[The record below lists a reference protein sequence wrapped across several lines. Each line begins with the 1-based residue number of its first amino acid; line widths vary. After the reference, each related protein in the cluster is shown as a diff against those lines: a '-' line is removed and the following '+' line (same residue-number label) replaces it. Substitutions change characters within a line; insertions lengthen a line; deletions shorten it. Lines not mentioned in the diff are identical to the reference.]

1 MTTHLSVRLAWH
13 DRGWDGKV
21 CDAPHLNAHCIIH
34 KHIRDSRDD
43 NREREVAGTHIDE
56 LNGWLPPCSR
66 DMTAYADRG
75 FENIH
80 RDPLEFRRLPPVRE
94 RIPSYSSCQAP
105 YRWMRE
111 EFFQDICEAED
122 LSIRGPDRADSNSWV
137 FEPDRQRELLKEFWG
152 KLERNKSL
160 VFYYCNHGN
169 PLDENASRII
179 IGVGKIA
186 RISPQ
191 IYFGTKPEYPGQYPV
206 WSRCITQAY
215 PEQGVRIPYQEYLR
229 GNHVADP
236 IVCKVPLN
244 ARLPFSY
251 GAEHVSDDVA
261 VAILERVIQSIERVS
276 SDGYV
281 PGDWEKRL
289 SWLNDALAETW
300 SGRGP
305 FPGTGSVLRY
315 LGFSKGISFQRTVLA
330 PMARNGENPWSYV
343 LGILDGKIKPEE
355 NSYRQGLKKAGERW
369 RLFSKPRHELLSK
382 LARFELSPDQVER
395 IASPDRR
402 AESGFEA
409 TEDELVENPYIL
421 SENDLGTANSDPV
434 ALETID
440 HGLRPEGDA
449 AFFPDDDEMLSDD
462 RRRVRAV
469 GIAILREAAEEGDTV
484 LTFTDFLNRIRDR
497 FPELRACRPDR
508 DVVRGETKFYE
519 KLLWMALDSGPELV
533 ALKHLQSL
541 EQHIASMIKRRAK
554 KENSPADP
562 PIDWIA
568 ALKALFGDPISD
580 RERKALEEKQ
590 AALEKLFSKRLG
602 ILTGGAGTGKT
613 SVLKVFLEELAR
625 AEGRHPVLLLAP
637 TGKARVRL
645 STKTGRNA
653 MTIHQFLLKQGWF
666 IPDIFV
672 LKSESSKSPF
682 SAATVIID
690 ECSMIPTDLF
700 GTLLRAVDP
709 GPLSRLI
716 LVGDPNQLPPIGP
729 GRPFADIIEWL
740 QKECPDRI
748 APLSVCMRTDEE
760 KDTPARGDSV
770 ALALA
775 DGYRASVVSPGDDEI
790 LAAVA
795 RGESAGDLEVVFWNS
810 HDELIDMLRKQ
821 IAKNL
826 GIRNGDYKSFNR
838 SLGIDAENW
847 ERSEAWQILCPT
859 RNQHFGT
866 EDLNRLIQME
876 YKGGLIKNPRPKSRP
891 FGEKEI
897 VWTDKFE
904 FNVKKVRMRD
914 GINLSANIWRPD
926 AAGRFP
932 VVYMHTSYDKS
943 AANMI
948 IERAKYYVPRGYV
961 LVAIDARGRHD
972 SDGVAYFYW
981 HQNWRE
987 GKFEGQDVHDC
998 LTWLGEQPWSTGK
1011 TGMTGPSGLG
1021 YYQWMGASLGNPYLT
1036 TIVPYV
1042 SPDDAYENV
1051 FPNGAFQ
1058 LSNSMH
1064 ILAVLGGSRT
1074 NSFSLE
1080 TTWDWGKLVQH
1091 LPLRT
1096 MDEAM
1101 LGKSVQVWQ
1110 DFMDHPDNDYYW
1122 RLGVGDR
1129 PRSGEMGPGK
1139 YPQVKVPT
1147 LSIAGW
1153 YDQVQQATINGYLG
1167 MRRYGPEE
1175 LRDKHHLVAGPW
1187 RHSIGE
1193 RVVGDLDFGPG
1204 AGGDCLPAE
1213 LHFRPYWLKP
1223 VEHRW
1228 FDYWLQ
1234 GLDNGMMDESP
1245 VHIFRMGENA
1255 WRAED
1260 EWPLSRARELKYYLH
1275 SSGHANSRF
1284 GDGTL
1289 SPEPPAAE
1297 RTDTFVYDPEDP
1309 VPSYGGIEPW
1319 QGFGIPDSDGP
1330 RDQRVVNGR
1339 NDVLVYRSEPRQ
1351 EDLEVTG
1358 RILCRL
1364 YAASTARDT
1373 DF

>member
-1 MTTHLSVRLAWH
+1 MGLVNRRGFVR
-13 DRGWDGKV
+13 G
-21 CDAPHLNAHCIIH
+21 
-34 KHIRDSRDD
+34 
-43 NREREVAGTHIDE
+43 VAGAAA
-56 LNGWLPPCSR
+56 G
-66 DMTAYADRG
+66 
-75 FENIH
+75 
-80 RDPLEFRRLPPVRE
+80 
-94 RIPSYSSCQAP
+94 
-105 YRWMRE
+105 
-111 EFFQDICEAED
+111 
-122 LSIRGPDRADSNSWV
+122 
-137 FEPDRQRELLKEFWG
+137 
-152 KLERNKSL
+152 
-160 VFYYCNHGN
+160 
-169 PLDENASRII
+169 
-179 IGVGKIA
+179 
-186 RISPQ
+186 
-191 IYFGTKPEYPGQYPV
+191 
-206 WSRCITQAY
+206 
-215 PEQGVRIPYQEYLR
+215 
-229 GNHVADP
+229 
-236 IVCKVPLN
+236 
-244 ARLPFSY
+244 
-251 GAEHVSDDVA
+251 
-261 VAILERVIQSIERVS
+261 
-276 SDGYV
+276 
-281 PGDWEKRL
+281 
-289 SWLNDALAETW
+289 LA
-300 SGRGP
+300 
-305 FPGTGSVLRY
+305 
-315 LGFSKGISFQRTVLA
+315 
-330 PMARNGENPWSYV
+330 
-343 LGILDGKIKPEE
+343 
-355 NSYRQGLKKAGERW
+355 AGE
-369 RLFSKPRHELLSK
+369 
-382 LARFELSPDQVER
+382 
-395 IASPDRR
+395 
-402 AESGFEA
+402 
-409 TEDELVENPYIL
+409 
-421 SENDLGTANSDPV
+421 
-434 ALETID
+434 
-440 HGLRPEGDA
+440 LRPR
-449 AFFPDDDEMLSDD
+449 S
-462 RRRVRAV
+462 
-469 GIAILREAAEEGDTV
+469 
-484 LTFTDFLNRIRDR
+484 
-497 FPELRACRPDR
+497 
-508 DVVRGETKFYE
+508 
-519 KLLWMALDSGPELV
+519 
-533 ALKHLQSL
+533 H
-541 EQHIASMIKRRAK
+541 
-554 KENSPADP
+554 
-562 PIDWIA
+562 
-568 ALKALFGDPISD
+568 
-580 RERKALEEKQ
+580 
-590 AALEKLFSKRLG
+590 
-602 ILTGGAGTGKT
+602 
-613 SVLKVFLEELAR
+613 
-625 AEGRHPVLLLAP
+625 LLA
-637 TGKARVRL
+637 G
-645 STKTGRNA
+645 S
-653 MTIHQFLLKQGWF
+653 
-666 IPDIFV
+666 
-672 LKSESSKSPF
+672 
-682 SAATVIID
+682 
-690 ECSMIPTDLF
+690 
-700 GTLLRAVDP
+700 
-709 GPLSRLI
+709 
-716 LVGDPNQLPPIGP
+716 
-729 GRPFADIIEWL
+729 
-740 QKECPDRI
+740 
-748 APLSVCMRTDEE
+748 APLSG
-760 KDTPARGDSV
+760 P
-770 ALALA
+770 
-775 DGYRASVVSPGDDEI
+775 
-790 LAAVA
+790 
-795 RGESAGDLEVVFWNS
+795 
-810 HDELIDMLRKQ
+810 
-821 IAKNL
+821 
-826 GIRNGDYKSFNR
+826 
-838 SLGIDAENW
+838 DAWFVQNDPSW
-847 ERSEAWQILCPT
+847 IS
-859 RNQHFGT
+859 
-866 EDLNRLIQME
+866 
-876 YKGGLIKNPRPKSRP
+876 GLSQPQYDI
-891 FGEKEI
+891 
-897 VWTDKFE
+897 KFE

-914 GINLSANIWRPD
+914 GINLSANIWRPA

-961 LVAIDARGRHD
+961 FVAIDARGRHD

-1129 PRSGEMGPGK
+1129 TRAGEMGPGR

-1373 DF
+1373 DFNAKLVDVYPDGYAQILREGILRARYRNSFKKQELLRPGKVYEYIIDLWSVSHVFKKGHQLQVEISSSNFPKYDRNPNTGNRFGEDTELQKATQTIYHDSRYPSSLVLPVVQS